1 MWLTYGYYDY
11 YLYMI
16 PAILLVLFAQLLV
29 TARYNRFSNVPTHQR
44 ITGREVAEEILRQ
57 NGITDVQVCAVS
69 GKMSDHYHPTKKVIN
84 LSEGV
89 YNATSVAA
97 VGIAAHEAGHAVQHA
112 KGYIPIKIRTALV
125 PICNIGSYLAFPLV
139 ILGAVMNA
147 LALVNIG
154 LILFAGATLFQ
165 LVTLPV
171 EFNASRRA
179 MQFIRNSNWFSKGEV
194 AGARRVLTAAA
205 MTYVAALAQ
214 SVMQLLY
221 YVMRFSGNR
230 RR

>member
-1 MWLTYGYYDY
+1 MWLTYNYYSY
-11 YLYMI
+11 YMYML

-29 TARYNRFSNVPTHQR
+29 SARYNRFGKVNTHQR
-44 ITGREVAEEILRQ
+44 VTGREVAEEILRQ
-57 NGITDVQVCAVS
+57 NGITDVQVCIIG

-89 YNATSVAA
+89 YDSTSVAA

-112 KGYIPIKIRTALV
+112 KGYFPIKIRTALV
-125 PICNIGSYLAFPLV
+125 PICNIGSYLSLPL
-139 ILGAVMNA
+139 LLMGAVMNA
-147 LALVNIG
+147 FALVNIG
-154 LILFAGATLFQ
+154 LILFAATTLFQ

-179 MQFIRNSNWFSKGEV
+179 MAYIKTSNLFSKEEA
-194 AGARRVLTAAA
+194 AGARKVLTAAA
-205 MTYVAALAQ
+205 FTYVAALAQ
-214 SVMQLLY
+214 SVLQLLY
-221 YVMRFSGNR
+221 FVMRFSGNR

>member
-1 MWLTYGYYDY
+1 MWLTYGYYSY
-11 YLYMI
+11 YMYML

-29 TARYNRFSNVPTHQR
+29 SARYNRFGKVPTYGR
-44 ITGREVAEEILRQ
+44 VTGKEVAEEILRQ
-57 NGITDVQVCAVS
+57 NGITDIQVCQIA
-69 GKMSDHYHPTKKVIN
+69 GKMTDHYHPTKKVIN

-89 YNATSVAA
+89 YGSTSVAA

-112 KGYIPIKIRTALV
+112 KGYVPIKIRTALV
-125 PICNIGSYLAFPLV
+125 PVCNLGATLSFPLL
-139 ILGAVMNA
+139 ILGVVMNA
-147 LALVNIG
+147 FALVNIG
-154 LILFAGATLFQ
+154 LILFATATVFQ

-179 MQFIRNSNWFSKGEV
+179 MAFIKTSNLFSRDEIS
-194 AGARRVLTAAA
+194 GARKVLTAAA
-205 MTYVAALAQ
+205 FTYVAALAQ
-214 SVMQLLY
+214 SVLQLLY